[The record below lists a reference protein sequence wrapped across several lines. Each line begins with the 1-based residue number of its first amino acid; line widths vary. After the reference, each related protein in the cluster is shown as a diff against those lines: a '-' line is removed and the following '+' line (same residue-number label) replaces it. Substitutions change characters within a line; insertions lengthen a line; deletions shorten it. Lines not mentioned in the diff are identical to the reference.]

1 MKYLQDYIEKKQ
13 TALFEETNTIFAFSR
28 EQFNK
33 SKKEGITYI
42 NMGSGMLTD
51 KRHVKKLLEG
61 LEKIYKDSIQQ
72 DIKEN
77 GIEAIIKR
85 ELANH
90 EAWYTMDITDTKEKL
105 KDYQIKEDQILKI
118 FRETDYD
125 YSF

>member
-1 MKYLQDYIEKKQ
+1 
-13 TALFEETNTIFAFSR
+13 
-28 EQFNK
+28 
-33 SKKEGITYI
+33 
-42 NMGSGMLTD
+42 MGSGMLTD

-105 KDYQIKEDQILKI
+105 KDYPIKEDQILKI

>member
-1 MKYLQDYIEKKQ
+1 MKYLQDYMEDKQ
-13 TALFEETNTIFAFSR
+13 SALFNETNTIFAFSR
-28 EQFNK
+28 EQFNE

-42 NMGSGMLTD
+42 NMGAGMLTD

-77 GIEAIIKR
+77 GIYAIIKR

-90 EAWYTMDITDTKEKL
+90 EAWYTIDITDTKEKL
-105 KDYQIKEDQILKI
+105 KDYPITEDQILKI

>member
-1 MKYLQDYIEKKQ
+1 MKYLQDYMEKKQ

-105 KDYQIKEDQILKI
+105 KDYPIKEDQILKI

>member
-1 MKYLQDYIEKKQ
+1 MKYLQDYMEEKQ

-51 KRHVKKLLEG
+51 KRHVEKLLEG

-77 GIEAIIKR
+77 GIDAIIKR

-105 KDYQIKEDQILKI
+105 KDYPITEDQIFKI